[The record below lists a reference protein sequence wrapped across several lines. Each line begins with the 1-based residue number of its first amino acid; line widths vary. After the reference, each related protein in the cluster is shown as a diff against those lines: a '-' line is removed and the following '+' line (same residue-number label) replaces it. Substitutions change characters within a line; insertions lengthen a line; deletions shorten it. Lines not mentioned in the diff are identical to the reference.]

1 MKALAGVS
9 VGVDID
15 RQITAAAA
23 PVARKERRL
32 CVGVGSS
39 SSLEA
44 DADDLERLLR
54 RDGREMIGSDFD
66 AIDDGIDVE
75 SVETD
80 LVTIIACSA
89 DAIFVFLR

>member
-1 MKALAGVS
+1 M
-9 VGVDID
+9 
-15 RQITAAAA
+15 
-23 PVARKERRL
+23 
-32 CVGVGSS
+32 
-39 SSLEA
+39 
-44 DADDLERLLR
+44 R